1 MKTNNAD
8 AMITICV
15 ETTFHRSQF
24 SLLSCSKAGNC
35 ILQSLSLLLILS
47 ALAVLRFSVLD
58 NRFGILTM
66 YH

>member
-8 AMITICV
+8 AMINGM

-35 ILQSLSLLLILS
+35 ILLFLSILLILS
-47 ALAVLRFSVLD
+47 ALAVLSS
-58 NRFGILTM
+58 G
-66 YH
+66 